1 MIAGRA
7 SATALLV
14 ALSVWRMGAEHGL
27 PETSIRLAG
36 EALHAAGGGWRALR
50 WLARFAAGRWLL
62 DRVEALLLPGLA
74 RHHVRRKRWLWR
86 RLRCAPPAARL
97 LWLGVGFDG
106 LARAHRARSPGTPVI
121 EFDHPDSLALRQRLP
136 LIAGATA
143 NTPPALPLALP
154 EDSATLI
161 ELCQQA
167 PSTLI
172 AEGLLMYL
180 SPRSLLRL
188 LRALSRLPLPP
199 ALWFS
204 ALEPTVGGGH
214 GFARVHA
221 PTRRW
226 LRRQGEPFR
235 WRLGRERLQA
245 LLRRHGY
252 RVEAVWD
259 GAGFGEYVLCA
270 GAGAAAN
277 ATAAAT
283 AAARRLPRASAD
295 G

>member
-1 MIAGRA
+1 MMAGRA

-14 ALSVWRMGAEHGL
+14 ALSVWRRGAAHGL
-27 PETSIRLAG
+27 PEIAIRLAG

-50 WLARFAAGRWLL
+50 WLAQFAAGRWWL
-62 DRVEALLLPGLA
+62 DCVEVLLLTGLA
-74 RHHVRRKRWLWR
+74 RHHVRRKQWLWR
-86 RLRCAPPAARL
+86 RLQSAPPGSRWI
-97 LWLGVGFDG
+97 WLGVGFDG
-106 LARAHRARSPGTPVI
+106 LGYAHRAGSPGTAVI

-136 LIAGATA
+136 SIAEATA
-143 NTPPALPLALP
+143 STPPALPLALP
-154 EDSATLI
+154 EGSAKLI

-188 LRALSRLPLPP
+188 LRALSRLPTPP

-221 PTRRW
+221 PTRSW

-259 GAGFGEYVLCA
+259 GEGFGEYVLCA
-270 GAGAAAN
+270 SVRAELG

-283 AAARRLPRASAD
+283 ASAPRLRPVSAR

>member
-14 ALSVWRMGAEHGL
+14 ALSVWRMGAQHGL
-27 PETSIRLAG
+27 PEIAIRLAG

-50 WLARFAAGRWLL
+50 WLARFAAGRWCL

-74 RHHVRRKRWLWR
+74 RHHVRRKQWLWS
-86 RLRCAPPAARL
+86 RLQSAPPGSRWI
-97 LWLGVGFDG
+97 WLGVGFDG
-106 LARAHRARSPGTPVI
+106 LGHAHRAGSPGTAVI
-121 EFDHPDSLALRQRLP
+121 EFDHPDSLALRRRLP
-136 LIAGATA
+136 SLAVAPA
-143 NTPPALPLALP
+143 STPPALPLALP
-154 EDSATLI
+154 EGAAHLTA
-161 ELCQQA
+161 LCQQA

-188 LRALSRLPLPP
+188 LRALSQLPTPP
-199 ALWFS
+199 ALCFS
-204 ALEPTVGGGH
+204 ALEPTVGGGR
-214 GFARVHA
+214 GFARAHA
-221 PTRRW
+221 PTHRW

-259 GAGFGEYVLCA
+259 GEGFGEYMLCA
-270 GAGAAAN
+270 SARAELG

-283 AAARRLPRASAD
+283 AAVRRPPPASAR